1 MSVFLNQNDI
11 VLVKKNKSQRVCN
24 GVLTGST
31 ESPGQPA
38 GSAGFPVPDWLSP
51 GSTCR
56 AEPSFKTIP
65 SMLLELSW
73 RLVMQNL
80 VLTTFFLSHL
90 KN

>member
-11 VLVKKNKSQRVCN
+11 VLVKKTKVN

-51 GSTCR
+51 GSTCQ